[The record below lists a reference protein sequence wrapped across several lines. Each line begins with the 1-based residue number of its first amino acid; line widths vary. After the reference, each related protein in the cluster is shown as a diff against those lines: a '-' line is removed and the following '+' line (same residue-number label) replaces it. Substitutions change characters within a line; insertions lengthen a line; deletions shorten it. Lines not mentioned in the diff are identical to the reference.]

1 MAEDRLVRLRERK
14 RYDPTE
20 VEPRILREWLDAGY
34 FHPDATGTPAQ
45 NFSVAIPPPN
55 VTGELH
61 MGHAFNG
68 TFQDVVVRMR
78 RMQGRNALWALGTD
92 HAGIATQVL
101 VERQL
106 AGEGLSREQLGR
118 EEFVRRVWE
127 WKERY
132 GSTIIE
138 QYKRLGASCD
148 YERERF
154 TMDEPYV
161 RAVYKVF
168 KALYDKDYIY
178 RDNYMV
184 NWDPGSRTAI
194 SDLEVEH
201 REVEDTLYYVDYPLE
216 SSDGAITIATVR
228 PETMLA
234 DTGVA
239 VNPNDARYGSLV
251 GRHAILPLVGR
262 RLPVIADDHV
272 DPEFGTGALKITPG
286 HDPND
291 FEIGR
296 RHRLEEIS
304 VIGENGRITEAA
316 GPRFQGLTVMEARAA
331 VVEALEREGVIS
343 RREPYVHSVGHSHRS
358 GEPIE
363 PLISLQWFCR
373 MEALAA
379 PAIEAIEADRVRV
392 VPAEPWKRVLLDWM
406 RAIRPWCISRQ
417 LWWGH
422 RLPVW
427 YCDRCEETYVAE
439 TAPDRCG
446 ACDDEL
452 RQEEDVLDTWFSSQL
467 WPFGVLGWPDDTP
480 ELRAF
485 YPTDFLATARE
496 ILYLWVARM
505 VMMGLEF
512 TGEVPFEDVYVHSVI
527 LAPDGRRMSKSLGT
541 GIDPLEAVAEQGADA
556 LRFGL
561 MAMSSSQDVKYSHDR
576 VEQGRDLANKMW
588 NASRLV
594 LLNTD
599 DVAAEPKPEMVED
612 RWILSRLQRAAAE
625 VTRLIE
631 AYDFAHAAL
640 ELYSFFWNE
649 FCDWYLEM
657 VKERLYESE
666 DKSALSATLRYVL
679 RETLALAHPVMPFV
693 TEEIYSFMSEGGEH
707 LAVHPFAQ
715 VDEDLIDKEAEREV
729 GAVIAAT
736 RQLRH
741 YRDILEVPP
750 GVLLPA
756 RLVPED
762 ADAQGPYERSR
773 STIQR
778 LARIEYEVT
787 KGTPDSGLV
796 LAIPGA
802 TVELLPSEAIDP
814 EEARGKIGAYV
825 ERLRAEVKRARGKL
839 ENAGFVE
846 NAPDEVVQ
854 KERDKLARFE
864 RELAEIER

>member
-1 MAEDRLVRLRERK
+1 MAEDRLARLRERK

-20 VEPRILREWLDAGY
+20 VEPRILREWLDAGH
-34 FHPDATGTPAQ
+34 FHPDATGTPAE
-45 NFSVAIPPPN
+45 NYSVAIPPPN
-55 VTGELH
+55 VTGDLH

-68 TFQDVVVRMR
+68 AFQDALVRMR
-78 RMQGRNALWALGTD
+78 RMQGRNTLWALGTD

-106 AGEGLSREQLGR
+106 AREGITRQELGR
-118 EEFVRRVWE
+118 EEFIKRVWE

-161 RAVYKVF
+161 RAVHKVF
-168 KALYDKDYIY
+168 KALYDKGYIY

-201 REVEDTLYYVDYPLE
+201 REVEDTLYYIDYPLE
-216 SSDGAITIATVR
+216 SGDGAITVATVR

-239 VNPNDARYGSLV
+239 VNPDDERYRSLV
-251 GRHAILPLVGR
+251 GGHVLLPLVGR
-262 RLPVIADDHV
+262 RLPIIADDHV

-296 RHRLEEIS
+296 RHGLKEIT
-304 VIGENGRITEAA
+304 VIGEDGRMTNAVRPEVE
-316 GPRFQGLTVMEARAA
+316 GLRVAEARA
-331 VVEALEREGVIS
+331 VIVKALEKEGAIS
-343 RREPYVHSVGHSHRS
+343 GREPYVHSVGHSHRS
-358 GEPIE
+358 GEVIE

-373 MEALAA
+373 MEELAA

-392 VPAEPWKRVLLDWM
+392 VPTDPWKRVLLDWM
-406 RAIRPWCISRQ
+406 RALRPWCISRQ

-427 YCDRCEETYVAE
+427 YCDKCEETYVAE
-439 TAPDRCG
+439 SPPDRCG
-446 ACDDEL
+446 ACDGEL

-467 WPFGVLGWPDDTP
+467 WPFGVMAWPDDTP

-561 MAMSSSQDVKYSHDR
+561 LAMSSSQDVKYSYDR

-599 DVAAEPKPEMVED
+599 QVRPAPNPETVED
-612 RWILSRLQRAAAE
+612 RWILSRLQRVIGQ
-625 VTRLIE
+625 VTELIE
-631 AYDFAHAAL
+631 SYDFAHAAF
-640 ELYSFFWNE
+640 ELYSFFWSE

-666 DKSALSATLRYVL
+666 DKSALSGTLRYVL
-679 RETLALAHPVMPFV
+679 EETLALTHPLMPFV
-693 TEEIYSFMSEGGEH
+693 TEEIYSFMADDGEH
-707 LAVHPFAQ
+707 LAVHRFAQ
-715 VDEDLIDKEAEREV
+715 VDETLIDTEAEREIA
-729 GAVIAAT
+729 AVIAAT
-736 RQLRH
+736 RRLRY

-750 GVLLPA
+750 SALLTA
-756 RLVPED
+756 RLIPQD
-762 ADAQGPYERSR
+762 ADSKGPYERSR
-773 STIQR
+773 ATIQR
-778 LARIEYEVT
+778 LARVEYEVT
-787 KGTPDSGLV
+787 TGAPDSGLV

-802 TVELLPSEAIDP
+802 TVELLPSDAIDT

-825 ERLRAEVKRARGKL
+825 DRLRAELERAKGKL

-854 KERDKLARFE
+854 QERDKLARFE
-864 RELAEIER
+864 RELSEIDR